1 MAFLNDNF
9 LKLKAG
15 YLFPEIGRRVKA
27 FCDANPEAAKRL
39 IRCGI
44 GDVTEPL
51 PQAAI
56 VAMHKAV
63 DEMAARETFKGYGPE
78 QGYDWLRAAIAKNDF
93 RDHGCDVADD
103 EIFVSDGTKCD
114 TGNILDILGAK
125 NKIAIS
131 DPVYPVYVDTNVMA
145 GHTGEANEAGT
156 YAKLVYLPCKP
167 GNGFIPEPPKKHV
180 DVIYLC
186 SPNNPTGA
194 AANRP
199 QLEAWVKYALEHKA
213 VILFDAAY
221 EAYIT
226 DRPDDDSSG
235 ATGLKKLFQ
244 LVQKQGHLT
253 YSDIN
258 DAFFQE
264 TISPEEL
271 DKIFTKLRERN
282 IEITDTAE
290 VGVAKNKLPHSI
302 YEIPG
307 ARECAI
313 EFRSCSKN
321 GGFTGVRCAYTVVP
335 KSLNAQTKAGEFK
348 PLHPLWARRQTTKF
362 NGVSYI
368 VQRGAEALYSPDGK
382 AQVRGLIEHYL
393 GNAKVLRDGA
403 RRAGLKVFGGVN
415 APYIWVRAP
424 KGITSWQ
431 AFDRILNEANV
442 VITPGSGFGSKG
454 EGYFRISAFN
464 SRANA
469 EEVARRL
476 QELKW

>member
-1 MAFLNDNF
+1 MEPSAALENEYEYEIEQEWCRMEPHAGFTSRACAAAAVWLPFDEFVAREFFYTQSMAQLNDHY

-15 YLFPEIGRRVKA
+15 YLFPEIARRVKT

-51 PQAAI
+51 PPAAI
-56 VAMHKAV
+56 AALHRAV
-63 DEMAARETFKGYGPE
+63 DEMGARETFKGYGPE
-78 QGYDWLRAAIAKNDF
+78 QGYEWLRAAIAKNDF
-93 RDHGCDVADD
+93 RDRGSEVADD

-145 GHTGEANEAGT
+145 GHTGEASESGA
-156 YAKLVYLPCKP
+156 YAKLVYLPCRP
-167 GNGFIPEPPKKHV
+167 ANGFVPAPPRRHV

-194 AANRP
+194 VATRP

-221 EAYIT
+221 EAYIG
-226 DRPDDDSSG
+226 D
-235 ATGLKKLFQ
+235 
-244 LVQKQGHLT
+244 
-253 YSDIN
+253 
-258 DAFFQE
+258 
-264 TISPEEL
+264 PE
-271 DKIFTKLRERN
+271 
-282 IEITDTAE
+282 
-290 VGVAKNKLPHSI
+290 LPHSI
-302 YEIPG
+302 YEIAG

-313 EFRSCSKN
+313 EFRSFSKN

-335 KSLNAQTKAGEFK
+335 KSLNAQTKSGEFK
-348 PLHPLWARRQTTKF
+348 PLHPLWSRRMTTKF

-368 VQRGAEALYSPDGK
+368 VQRAAEALYSTEGK
-382 AQVRGLIEHYL
+382 LQVRALIEHYL
-393 GNAKVLRDGA
+393 GNARVLRKGA
-403 RRAGLKVFGGVN
+403 KQAGLKVFGGVN
-415 APYIWVRAP
+415 APYLWVRTP
-424 KGITSWQ
+424 KGVTSWQ
-431 AFDRILNEANV
+431 AFDKILSDANV

-454 EGYFRISAFN
+454 EGFFRISAFN

-476 QELKW
+476 PELKW

>member
-1 MAFLNDNF
+1 MKPCAANFADDLPGIGFLPRRKNCVIVSASN
-9 LKLKAG
+9 
-15 YLFPEIGRRVKA
+15 YEIKISWHFSTTIFSNSRRVIS
-27 FCDANPEAAKRL
+27 FPNPEAARHL

-51 PQAAI
+51 PQVVIA
-56 VAMHKAV
+56 AMHKAV
-63 DEMAARETFKGYGPE
+63 DEMASRETFKGYGPE
-78 QGYDWLRAAIAKNDF
+78 QGYEWLRHAIAQNDF
-93 RDHGCDVADD
+93 RDRGIEVADD
-103 EIFVSDGTKCD
+103 EIFVSDGSKCD
-114 TGNILDILGAK
+114 CGNILDILSAK

-145 GHTGEANEAGT
+145 GHTGEANEAGA

-194 AANRP
+194 AATRE
-199 QLEAWVKYALEHKA
+199 QLAAWVKYALEHKS

-226 DRPDDDSSG
+226 EPG
-235 ATGLKKLFQ
+235 
-244 LVQKQGHLT
+244 
-253 YSDIN
+253 I
-258 DAFFQE
+258 
-264 TISPEEL
+264 
-271 DKIFTKLRERN
+271 
-282 IEITDTAE
+282 
-290 VGVAKNKLPHSI
+290 PHSI

-313 EFRSCSKN
+313 EFRSFSKN
-321 GGFTGVRCAYTVVP
+321 GGFTGTRCAFTVVP
-335 KSLNAQTKAGEFK
+335 KPLRAATKTGEMQS
-348 PLHPLWARRQTTKF
+348 LHPLWHRRTTTKF

-368 VQRGAEALYSPDGK
+368 VQRGAEALYSPEGK
-382 AQVRGLIEHYL
+382 QQVQELIKHYL
-393 GNAKVLRDGA
+393 GNAEVLRKGA
-403 RRAGLKVFGGVN
+403 KKAGLKVFGGVN
-415 APYIWVRAP
+415 APYIWVCTP
-424 KGITSWQ
+424 KGVTSWQ
-431 AFDRILNEANV
+431 AFDKILNEANV